1 MTDAP
6 ASVLVVDDDAINR
19 MLLARTLEQ
28 DGHRVRVA
36 DNGRR
41 ALEMLRAQQFDLVLL
56 DVLMPELDGCQ
67 VLEQIEADG
76 ALRHIPV
83 IMVSALDEIDT
94 VVRCIETGAW
104 DYLQKP
110 FDPVL
115 LRARMTGCLGRKR
128 LHDLELEYM
137 EQVGRVVDAAA
148 AVEAGTFEPAALES
162 VARREDAL
170 GRLARVFRRMAK
182 EVSAREH
189 RLRQEVHQLR
199 IEIDEARA
207 AEQVAAITE
216 TDYFRELEDK
226 VDLLRMR
233 GQERR

>member
-1 MTDAP
+1 MTY
-6 ASVLVVDDDAINR
+6 ASASALVVDDDPMNR

-28 DGHRVRVA
+28 EGHRVRVA
-36 DNGRR
+36 ENGRQ
-41 ALEMLRAQQFDLVLL
+41 ALEMLRAQPFDVVLL

-67 VLEQIEADG
+67 ALELIERDD

-83 IMVSALDEIDT
+83 IMISALDEVET

-115 LRARMTGCLGRKR
+115 LRARLRACLGRKR
-128 LHDLELEYM
+128 LHDLELEYID
-137 EQVGRVVDAAA
+137 QVGHVVDAAA
-148 AVEAGTFEPAALES
+148 AVEAGTFEPATLES
-162 VARREDAL
+162 VARRDDAL
-170 GRLARVFRRMAK
+170 GRLARVFRRMAE
-182 EVSAREH
+182 EVRAREE

-216 TDYFRELEDK
+216 TDYFRELEGK

-233 GQERR
+233 GQGRR